1 MNRLLELETQLQGP
15 GKPSGGGLAP
25 RRSAGSRAK
34 LIPWGKRPAA
44 KRKAAGAKDGAAT
57 NGASKNGG
65 GVAAAKSF
73 SAAGARRSRGFN
85 VPVNYEVPNEVPAIR
100 QPSSMTCWAT
110 VTTMMMSWLDG
121 KRRNAS
127 VVLPIPEALARVGQT
142 YVNKFNANKGLATE
156 EKAPFLAAAGF
167 VALNPQ
173 SFPVSE
179 WEAMLRT
186 YGPLW
191 VTTDEDA
198 SPGFAIHARIMTGIK
213 GDGTPDGTQVSI
225 VDPAGGRTYKEKLS
239 TFIRKFEEE
248 AHDTDPRTPL
258 RIQVVHWPHNAAL
271 TLQQSADIP
280 LDPGAGG
287 QSIGQ
292 DSLDVG
298 DVILSTTS
306 DAVSRGIRA
315 ASGAQVSHSML
326 YVGGG
331 QVVEAIGSGVVL
343 RSLADA
349 IGPASVAVAFRH
361 PEITTEKA
369 LMVRDFAGQHL
380 GKEYNYWGIVRQ
392 ALFRLDMAAFC
403 RGKSG
408 EDYDKCRNWVG
419 KVNLGAGGNDTFF
432 CSQLVLAAFKHAGL
446 PLTSTD
452 AHWESPGD
460 LAELRLSKRLGY
472 VGHLKA

>member
-1 MNRLLELETQLQGP
+1 MNRLLELESQMKGP
-15 GKPSGGGLAP
+15 GKRSGVGLAP
-25 RRSAGSRAK
+25 PKPSGPRRQTAA
-34 LIPWGKRPAA
+34 WGKRPAPA
-44 KRKAAGAKDGAAT
+44 RKTAIARIGG
-57 NGASKNGG
+57 SKNGG
-65 GVAAAKSF
+65 GSPSKSF
-73 SAAGARRSRGFN
+73 SAFAPRTARGFS
-85 VPVNYEVPNEVPAIR
+85 VPVNYQLPNEVPAIR

-121 KRRNAS
+121 KRRNAT
-127 VVLPIPEALARVGQT
+127 VVLPIEEALARVGQS
-142 YVNKFNANKGLATE
+142 YVNKFKANKGLATE

-198 SPGFAIHARIMTGIK
+198 SPGFAIHARIMTGIS
-213 GDGTPDGTQVSI
+213 GDGTPEGTQVSI
-225 VDPAGGRTYKEKLS
+225 VDPAGGRAYKEKLS
-239 TFIRKFEEE
+239 TFLRKFEEE
-248 AHDTDPRTPL
+248 ARDTDHNVPL
-258 RIQVVHWPHNAAL
+258 RIQVVHWPQNASL
-271 TLQQSADIP
+271 TLQQGADEIP

-287 QSIGQ
+287 RSIGA
-292 DSLDVG
+292 DALEIG
-298 DVILSTTS
+298 DVILSTTA

-315 ASGAQVSHSML
+315 ASGAPVSHSML

-343 RSLADA
+343 RSLSDA
-349 IGPASVAVAFRH
+349 VGPATVAVAFRH
-361 PEITTEKA
+361 PDITSEQA

-380 GKEYNYWGIVRQ
+380 GREYNYWGIVRQ

-408 EDYDKCRNWVG
+408 EEYDRCRNWAG
-419 KVNLGAGGNDTFF
+419 RVNLGTGGNDQFF
-432 CSQLVLAAFKHAGL
+432 CSQLILAAYKHAGA
-446 PLTSTD
+446 PLTASEP
-452 AHWESPGD
+452 HWSSPGD
-460 LAELRLSKRLGY
+460 MAELRLSKRLGY

>member
-25 RRSAGSRAK
+25 RRSAASRAK
-34 LIPWGKRPAA
+34 LIPWGKRPST
-44 KRKAAGAKDGAAT
+44 KRKPAGAK

-65 GVAAAKSF
+65 DGAGVTAAKSF
-73 SAAGARRSRGFN
+73 SAAGARRAHGFN

-121 KRRNAS
+121 KRQNATI
-127 VVLPIPEALARVGQT
+127 VLPITDALARVGQT

-173 SFPVSE
+173 SFPVQE

-225 VDPAGGRTYKEKLS
+225 VDPAGGRVYKEKLS

-248 AHDTDPRTPL
+248 AM
-258 RIQVVHWPHNAAL
+258 
-271 TLQQSADIP
+271 
-280 LDPGAGG
+280 
-287 QSIGQ
+287 
-292 DSLDVG
+292 DS
-298 DVILSTTS
+298 
-306 DAVSRGIRA
+306 
-315 ASGAQVSHSML
+315 
-326 YVGGG
+326 
-331 QVVEAIGSGVVL
+331 
-343 RSLADA
+343 
-349 IGPASVAVAFRH
+349 P
-361 PEITTEKA
+361 
-369 LMVRDFAGQHL
+369 
-380 GKEYNYWGIVRQ
+380 
-392 ALFRLDMAAFC
+392 
-403 RGKSG
+403 
-408 EDYDKCRNWVG
+408 
-419 KVNLGAGGNDTFF
+419 
-432 CSQLVLAAFKHAGL
+432 
-446 PLTSTD
+446 
-452 AHWESPGD
+452 
-460 LAELRLSKRLGY
+460 
-472 VGHLKA
+472 